1 LLSLAISLSREQALR
16 QRLSGQTEV
25 LSDVAQDAGQGTN
38 PEARVTRNRD
48 VVLAAF
54 ERGQPKM
61 ATGLTGHPV
70 AQVNEDLREI
80 VTGDVPRQ
88 PQAVMTSSRTK
99 WRRMTLGT

>member
-1 LLSLAISLSREQALR
+1 MVSAWRAQGGRTDELLSLAISLSPEQALR
-16 QRLSGQTEV
+16 QRFSGQTEV
-25 LSDVAQDAGQGTN
+25 LSDVAQNAGQGTN

-70 AQVNEDLREI
+70 AQISEGLREI
-80 VTGDVPRQ
+80 VTGHVPGSLKR
-88 PQAVMTSSRTK
+88 
-99 WRRMTLGT
+99 

>member
-1 LLSLAISLSREQALR
+1 MKGRAETRRSGGLWPEQAVY
-16 QRLSGQTEV
+16 QRLSGQTNMV
-25 LSDVAQDAGQGTN
+25 SHVAQDAGQGTN
-38 PEARVTRNRD
+38 AETRVPRNRD

-61 ATGLTGHPV
+61 ATGLTGHPI
-70 AQVNEDLREI
+70 AQLSEGPCEI

-99 WRRMTLGT
+99 